1 MDFNSDFKFDLSI
14 GNEGEEMF
22 GSLFT
27 DKLVEVK
34 TDFKAHRTNN
44 FFIEYESRSLP
55 SGIATTKADY
65 WCLIAATNEDKDIK
79 NNMGYMIVVDV
90 PRLRAMCR
98 ELFLAYGYVLGG
110 DSNTS
115 KGVLVPA
122 RRLTRLG

>member
-65 WCLIAATNEDKDIK
+65 WCLIAATSEDKDIK
-79 NNMGYMIVVDV
+79 NNMGYMIVIDV
-90 PRLRAMCR
+90 PRLKTMCR

-115 KGVLVPA
+115 KGVLVPV
-122 RRLTRLG
+122 RRLIRLG